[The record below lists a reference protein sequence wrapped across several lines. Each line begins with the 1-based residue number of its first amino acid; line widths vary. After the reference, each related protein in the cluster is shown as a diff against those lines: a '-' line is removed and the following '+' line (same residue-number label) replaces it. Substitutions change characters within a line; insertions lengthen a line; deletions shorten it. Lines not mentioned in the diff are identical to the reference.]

1 MKKLKKQLKEAF
13 KSEGIKAKG
22 YIDIEIRLWLLQ
34 QSKNELLVKDGYL
47 MFDDHYQALAPVEEE
62 DTWNHHC
69 FLLKYQKK
77 KFAKKSIWQSAVDY
91 YFHDIPDRF
100 RLYQLTEDLFHK
112 TSSDKSVMELRK
124 GFKRFLKLLKERNV
138 PLVIISAGL
147 TNVIKAFLIEHEI
160 DLDNIYIISN
170 EIYFENGVAK
180 GIAHDIIHS
189 MNKSEVSLPSE
200 LKEELKT
207 RRNVL
212 LFGDNLKDYL
222 MVDKENHDDVL
233 EIAFVNEGNKKYT
246 EDFFENYDIILN
258 ENEDFDTVLEKI
270 IK

>member
-1 MKKLKKQLKEAF
+1 MRKKDYVNIPIETLDNYIVVSDFDRTITSGISLNSWCVLDENENVCEEYKKEMEALQAHYH
-13 KSEGIKAKG
+13 K
-22 YIDIEIRLWLLQ
+22 IEIDPD
-34 QSKNELLVKDGYL
+34 VP
-47 MFDDHYQALAPVEEE
+47 DDIKFREMTDWWNKHLAL
-62 DTWNHHC
+62 
-69 FLLKYQKK
+69 FIKYG
-77 KFAKKSIWQSAVDY
+77 F
-91 YFHDIPDRF
+91 
-100 RLYQLTEDLFHK
+100 TEDLFHQ

-147 TNVIKAFLIEHEI
+147 TNVIKAFLIEHDV

-170 EIYFENGVAK
+170 EIYFENGIAK
-180 GIAHDIIHS
+180 GIAHNIIHS

-233 EIAFVNEGNKKYT
+233 EIAFVNEANKKYT
-246 EDFFENYDIILN
+246 EDFFENYDIILD

-270 IK
+270 IL

>member
-1 MKKLKKQLKEAF
+1 MRKKDYVNIPIENLDNYIVVSDFDRTITSGVSLNSWCVLDENESVYEEYKQEMEALQDYYH
-13 KSEGIKAKG
+13 K
-22 YIDIEIRLWLLQ
+22 IEIDPD
-34 QSKNELLVKDGYL
+34 VP
-47 MFDDHYQALAPVEEE
+47 DDIKFKEMT
-62 DTWNHHC
+62 DWWNKHLDL
-69 FLLKYQKK
+69 FIKYQ
-77 KFAKKSIWQSAVDY
+77 F
-91 YFHDIPDRF
+91 
-100 RLYQLTEDLFHK
+100 TEDLFHQ

-124 GFKRFLKLLKERNV
+124 GFKRFLKFIKDRNV

-147 TNVIKAFLIEHEI
+147 TNVIKAFLIEHDI

-170 EIYFENGVAK
+170 EIYFENGIAK

-246 EDFFENYDIILN
+246 EDFFENYDIILD

-270 IK
+270 LI

>member
-1 MKKLKKQLKEAF
+1 MRKKDYVNIPIENLDNYIVVSDFDRTITSGISTNSWCVLDENKSVCEGYKIEMEALQNHYH
-13 KSEGIKAKG
+13 K
-22 YIDIEIRLWLLQ
+22 IEIDPD
-34 QSKNELLVKDGYL
+34 VP
-47 MFDDHYQALAPVEEE
+47 DDIKFKEMT
-62 DTWNHHC
+62 DWWNKHLDL
-69 FLLKYQKK
+69 FIKYQ
-77 KFAKKSIWQSAVDY
+77 F
-91 YFHDIPDRF
+91 
-100 RLYQLTEDLFHK
+100 TEDLFHK

-147 TNVIKAFLIEHEI
+147 TNVIKAFLIEHDI

-189 MNKSEVSLPSE
+189 MNKSEVSLP
-200 LKEELKT
+200 EELTEKLKG
-207 RRNVL
+207 RNNVL
-212 LFGDNLKDYL
+212 LFGENLKDYL

-246 EDFFENYDIILN
+246 EDFFENYDIILD

>member
-1 MKKLKKQLKEAF
+1 MRKKDYVNIPIENLDNYIVVSDFDRTITSGISTNSWCVLDENKSVCEGYKIEMEALQNHYH
-13 KSEGIKAKG
+13 K
-22 YIDIEIRLWLLQ
+22 IEIDPD
-34 QSKNELLVKDGYL
+34 VP
-47 MFDDHYQALAPVEEE
+47 DDIKFKEMN
-62 DTWNHHC
+62 DWWNKHLDL
-69 FLLKYQKK
+69 FIKYQ
-77 KFAKKSIWQSAVDY
+77 F
-91 YFHDIPDRF
+91 
-100 RLYQLTEDLFHK
+100 TEDLFHK

-246 EDFFENYDIILN
+246 EDFFENYDIILD

>member
-1 MKKLKKQLKEAF
+1 MRKKDYVNIPIENLDNYIVVSDFDRTITSGISTNSWCVLDENKSVCEGYKQEMEALQNHYH
-13 KSEGIKAKG
+13 K
-22 YIDIEIRLWLLQ
+22 IEIDPD
-34 QSKNELLVKDGYL
+34 VP
-47 MFDDHYQALAPVEEE
+47 DDIKFKEMT
-62 DTWNHHC
+62 DWWNKHLDL
-69 FLLKYQKK
+69 FIKYQ
-77 KFAKKSIWQSAVDY
+77 F
-91 YFHDIPDRF
+91 
-100 RLYQLTEDLFHK
+100 TEDLFHK

-170 EIYFENGVAK
+170 EIYFENGIAK

-200 LKEELKT
+200 LKEELKI

-246 EDFFENYDIILN
+246 EDFFENYDIILD

-270 IK
+270 IL

>member
-1 MKKLKKQLKEAF
+1 MRKKDYVNIPITDLSNYFVVSDFDRTITSGISTNSWCVLDENESVCEEYKQEMEALQNHYH
-13 KSEGIKAKG
+13 K
-22 YIDIEIRLWLLQ
+22 IEIDPNVPDNIKFKEMTDWWNKHL
-34 QSKNELLVKDGYL
+34 EL
-47 MFDDHYQALAPVEEE
+47 FI
-62 DTWNHHC
+62 
-69 FLLKYQKK
+69 KY
-77 KFAKKSIWQSAVDY
+77 KF
-91 YFHDIPDRF
+91 
-100 RLYQLTEDLFHK
+100 TEDLFHK

-124 GFKRFLKLLKERNV
+124 GFKRFLNFLKERNV

-189 MNKSEVSLPSE
+189 MNKSEVSLP
-200 LKEELKT
+200 EELNEKLKG
-207 RRNVL
+207 RNNVL

-233 EIAFVNEGNKKYT
+233 EVAFVNEENKKYT
-246 EDFFENYDIILN
+246 EDFFENYDIILD